1 MRRVGALIT
10 AIAVKDP
17 ATHRHSRRTAIFAV
31 ALARDFDLPG
41 DSVGAIGVAAV
52 LHDVGKI
59 QVPDSILHKPGILSD
74 EEWAVMRSHSDAGAT
89 IVERAG
95 FPSLARWI
103 RHLHERFD
111 GLGYPDGLVGG
122 AIPFESRLLHVADT
136 LEAMTSARPYRSP
149 ALVEEAL
156 DALEESAGTQLD
168 PVLAHRLAALVR
180 NGTLHVAQEPITV
193 PSHGDARMTPLIAGA
208 SLAAV

>member
-1 MRRVGALIT
+1 MRAFSALIT

-17 ATHRHSRRTAIFAV
+17 ATHRHSRRTATFAV
-31 ALARDFDLPG
+31 ALARDFDLPA
-41 DSVGAIGVAAV
+41 DSVGAIALAAV

-59 QVPDSILHKPGILSD
+59 QIPDAILHKPGVLD
-74 EEWAVMRSHSDAGAT
+74 EDEWAVMRTHSDAGARM
-89 IVERAG
+89 VERAG
-95 FPSLARWI
+95 LPTLARWI

-111 GLGYPDGLVGG
+111 GLGYPDGIGG
-122 AIPFESRLLHVADT
+122 GEIPFESRLLHVADT

-156 DALEESAGTQLD
+156 DALAESAGSQLD
-168 PVLAHRLAALVR
+168 PVFAHRLAALVR
-180 NGTLHVAQEPITV
+180 SGDLHVEQEPVTV
-193 PSHGDARMTPLIAGA
+193 SSQHAATMTPLIAGA

>member
-1 MRRVGALIT
+1 MS
-10 AIAVKDP
+10 P
-17 ATHRHSRRTAIFAV
+17 
-31 ALARDFDLPG
+31 
-41 DSVGAIGVAAV
+41 VGAIGVAAI

-59 QVPDSILHKPGILSD
+59 QIPDSILQKPGVLSD

-89 IVERAG
+89 MVERAG

-111 GLGYPDGLVGG
+111 GLGYPDGLSGG
-122 AIPFESRLLHVADT
+122 EIPFESRLLHVADT

-156 DALEESAGTQLD
+156 DALEESAGSQLD
-168 PVLAHRLAALVR
+168 PVLAPRLAALVR
-180 NGTLHVAQEPITV
+180 TGNLHVPQESITV
-193 PSHGDARMTPLIAGA
+193 PSHHAATMTPLIAGA
-208 SLAAV
+208 SLATV

>member
-1 MRRVGALIT
+1 MSPVGALIT

-17 ATHRHSRRTAIFAV
+17 ATHRHSRRTATFAV
-31 ALARDFDLPG
+31 ALARDFDLPA

-52 LHDVGKI
+52 LHDVGKVY
-59 QVPDSILHKPGILSD
+59 VPDSVLQKADILTD
-74 EEWAVMRSHSDAGAT
+74 DEWAVMRSHSDLGAKM
-89 IVERAG
+89 VERAG

-122 AIPFESRLLHVADT
+122 EIPFESRLLHVADT

-168 PVLAHRLAALVR
+168 PVLAPRLAALVR
-180 NGTLHVAQEPITV
+180 TGKLHVPQEPVTV
-193 PSHGDARMTPLIAGA
+193 TSRHGATMTPLIAGA

>member
-1 MRRVGALIT
+1 MSRVGALIT

-17 ATHRHSRRTAIFAV
+17 ATHRHSRRTATFAV
-31 ALARDFDLPG
+31 ALARDFDLPA
-41 DSVGAIGVAAV
+41 DSVGAIGVAAI

-59 QVPDSILHKPGILSD
+59 QVPDSILHKPAVLDD
-74 EEWAVMRSHSDAGAT
+74 EEWAVMRKHSDAGAK

-111 GLGYPDGLVGG
+111 GFGYPDGLVGG
-122 AIPFESRLLHVADT
+122 EIPFESRLLHVADT
-136 LEAMTSARPYRSP
+136 LEAMTTARPYRSP

-168 PVLAHRLAALVR
+168 PVFAHRLAALVR
-180 NGTLHVAQEPITV
+180 SGSLHVEQQLITV
-193 PSHGDARMTPLIAGA
+193 SSPDAARMTPLIAGA